1 MNGFLLL
8 IPLILIRF
16 GLLNKE
22 GLKRAAF
29 FVPLIRREKTAYWF
43 YQISN
48 ILIFV
53 YLFFLKITTDSY
65 WFYVGL
71 ATYGLGVLMCL
82 ASVSSFAKPAKN
94 GINLKGLY
102 RISRNPMYVSYFI
115 YFLGCVLL
123 TQSLLLLA
131 ILVAFQISTHWIILS
146 EERWCI
152 KKFGEKGELDH
163 YIGVATSSN
172 ETLDFDVLSIE
183 PGTWAV
189 FESIGPFP
197 ETLQNV
203 WVDEGNS
210 KVGPRN
216 SPKFRP

>member
-8 IPLILIRF
+8 IPFLLIRF
-16 GLLNKE
+16 GLLSILNKE

-29 FVPLIRREKTAYWF
+29 FAPLIGKEKVAYWF

-53 YLFFLKITTDSY
+53 YLFFLKVKTDPY

-71 ATYGLGVLMCL
+71 ATYGLGLLLCL
-82 ASVSSFAKPAKN
+82 ASVSNFAKPAVN

-102 RISRNPMYVSYFI
+102 GISRNPMYVAYFI

-123 TQSLLLLA
+123 TQSFLLLA
-131 ILVAFQISTHWIILS
+131 ILMVFQISAHWIILS

-152 KKFGEKGELDH
+152 KKFGEEYENYMNEVRR
-163 YIGVATSSN
+163 YI
-172 ETLDFDVLSIE
+172 
-183 PGTWAV
+183 
-189 FESIGPFP
+189 
-197 ETLQNV
+197 
-203 WVDEGNS
+203 
-210 KVGPRN
+210 
-216 SPKFRP
+216 

>member
-8 IPLILIRF
+8 IPFILIRF
-16 GLLNKE
+16 GLLSILNKE

-29 FVPLIRREKTAYWF
+29 FAPLFGKEKAAYWF

-53 YLFFLKITTDSY
+53 DLFFLKITTDPY
-65 WFYVGL
+65 WLYVGL
-71 ATYGLGVLMCL
+71 ATYGLGVLLCL
-82 ASVSSFAKPAKN
+82 ASVSNFAKPAEN

-102 RISRNPMYVSYFI
+102 RISRNPMYVAYFI

-131 ILVAFQISTHWIILS
+131 ILMVFQISAHWIILS

-152 KKFGEKGELDH
+152 KKFGEEYKNYMNEVRR
-163 YIGVATSSN
+163 YI
-172 ETLDFDVLSIE
+172 
-183 PGTWAV
+183 
-189 FESIGPFP
+189 
-197 ETLQNV
+197 
-203 WVDEGNS
+203 
-210 KVGPRN
+210 
-216 SPKFRP
+216 